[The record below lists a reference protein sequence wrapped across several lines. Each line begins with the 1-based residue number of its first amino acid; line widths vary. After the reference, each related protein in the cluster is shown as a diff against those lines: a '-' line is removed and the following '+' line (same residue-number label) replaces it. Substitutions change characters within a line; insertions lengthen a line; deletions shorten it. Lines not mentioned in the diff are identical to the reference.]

1 MRHKSIGAVF
11 LLWMTLGV
19 FFFPM
24 SCKSPTSSSSTPD
37 PEGGNGGESGSSF
50 SSDVQSLYNAKCTI
64 CHSGAAAT
72 AGLDLSSG
80 NAYANTVN
88 VDSKQ
93 DLTKKLILPSDADNS
108 YIVIKVEG
116 RQTIGDRMP
125 SGTGDLSANEIQT
138 LKTWTN
144 EGAQN
149 N

>member
-1 MRHKSIGAVF
+1 MRLKSGCTVF
-11 LLWMTLGV
+11 FFWMTLGV

-24 SCKSPTSSSSTPD
+24 ACKSPTSSSSTPD
-37 PEGGNGGESGSSF
+37 PGGGNGGGSGSSF
-50 SSDVQSLYNAKCTI
+50 SSDVQPLYNGKCTI
-64 CHSGAAAT
+64 CHSGTAAT
-72 AGLDLSSG
+72 AGLDLSTG

-125 SGTGDLSANEIQT
+125 SGTGDLSAVEIQT
-138 LKTWTN
+138 LKTWIN
-144 EGAQN
+144 DGAQN